1 MELDQVARNSLKA
14 SLAVQRRVIA
24 ALLMREILTRYGRHN
39 LGFLWLFV
47 EPMLFT
53 VGVTAIWTATKA
65 VHGGNLPIT
74 AFAITGYS
82 SVLLWRNMPARCI
95 GAVEPNAALLHHR
108 NVRLMDIL
116 ISRILLEFAGAS
128 ISFFCLIVVFH
139 FVGWVELPEDL
150 VTVLIGWLAIA
161 WFGSALALYLG
172 ALAERSE
179 IVEKLWHPASYLLF
193 PFSGAGFIVDAAPEA
208 VQRVLLY
215 FPMVHGV
222 EMVRDG
228 YFGTAFHSHYSGWYL
243 IISCLVMSLLA
254 VFEMRVASRNI
265 VPAT

>member
-1 MELDQVARNSLKA
+1 MEPGPAPHNSLMA

-39 LGFLWLFV
+39 IGFLWLFV

-53 VGVTAIWTATKA
+53 IGITAIWTATKA

-108 NVRLMDIL
+108 NVKLMDIL
-116 ISRILLEFAGAS
+116 LSRVLLEFAGAS
-128 ISFFCLIVVFH
+128 ISFFGLTVVFY
-139 FVGWVELPEDL
+139 FVHWVELPEDL
-150 VTVLIGWLAIA
+150 ITVLLGWFAIA
-161 WFGSALALYLG
+161 WFGSALAIYLG

-179 IVEKLWHPASYLLF
+179 IVEKLWHPAAYLLF
-193 PFSGAGFIVDAAPEA
+193 PFSGAGFIVDSTPEA
-208 VQRVLLY
+208 IQQILLY

-228 YFGTAFHSHYSGWYL
+228 YFGSAFRPHYSGWYL
-243 IISCLVMSLLA
+243 IISCLVLSLLA
-254 VFEMRVASRNI
+254 VFELRLASRNI